1 MPLIEICAL
10 PQADDV
16 DVPLVLQ
23 AVTDAVSEA
32 IPCRREAVWV
42 TWRPLD
48 GYAVGDSIA
57 DAQPAETHAPVV
69 HVYANRPANAVERT
83 CNAIEAVLAR
93 ELSLADG
100 NVFITVQPVFA
111 LPDQQA

>member
-10 PQADDV
+10 PQPDQV
-16 DVPLVLQ
+16 DVPRVLE
-23 AVTDAVSEA
+23 AVTAAVSEA

-48 GYAVGDSIA
+48 GYAVGDTLA
-57 DAQPAETHAPVV
+57 AAQSPDTHAPVV
-69 HVYANRPANAVERT
+69 HLYANRPAD
-83 CNAIEAVLAR
+83 AIERACSAIETVLVN

-100 NVFITVQPVFA
+100 NVFVTVQPVYA
-111 LPDQQA
+111 LPDQH